1 MATTLIARSSAAA
14 CAAVIL
20 ALAGAAARAQQEQI
34 GGGAQSSANMQV
46 NANVIRKCTITTQPM
61 AFGNYDPV
69 LANATAPLDVQA
81 TITVACT
88 KGTSID
94 IAMDAGDN
102 AAGTQRRMVDGR
114 RTFLGYEV
122 YKDSSRTQRWGD
134 TLGQRLDGGVA
145 PSRDPRQFVA
155 YGRVPGGQDVPQ
167 GTFQDTVLVTVQ
179 F

>member
-1 MATTLIARSSAAA
+1 M
-14 CAAVIL
+14 L
-20 ALAGAAARAQQEQI
+20 ALGAAALAQEGQGA
-34 GGGAQSSANMQV
+34 GGGRSSANMQV

-69 LANATAPLDVQA
+69 LANATAPLDVQT

-114 RTFLGYEV
+114 RTFLNYEV
-122 YKDSSRTQRWGD
+122 YKDASRTQRWGEIF
-134 TLGQRLDGGVA
+134 GQRYDGGVA
-145 PSRDPRQFVA
+145 PSRDPRQFIA
-155 YGRVPGGQDVPQ
+155 YGRVPGGQDVPE